1 MNWLLKLLFKAIG
14 QFLVGFA
21 EVLAGLINN
30 IFQAMYELQLEI
42 GLDKL
47 AKYISGIAIC
57 LVAVYA
63 VKQIYEIY
71 VLQTEGDADNDPLEM
86 LTSVCKSV
94 AMIMSASTIMNYL
107 IEMSGKLCSEVT
119 DKIFEQ
125 EKEFTDIF
133 TEVIEVLL
141 SSSTVTSF
149 AILIFLVVALVSF
162 VIYLFKAAKRGAEL
176 MFFTIVLPL
185 FAVDILSNSKE
196 RWNNFKTELF
206 ICIFGYVIQVA
217 GYNIFMLLFAKY
229 IAKGG
234 GITGINYLIA
244 AIAWIMFVL
253 SAPKWL
259 EKYLHHSGVSG
270 VAKGGARSAMYAIP
284 QLIRK

>member
-14 QFLVGFA
+14 QFLTGFA

-30 IFQAMYELQLEI
+30 IFKAMYELQGEL
-42 GLDKL
+42 GLDNL
-47 AKYISGIAIC
+47 VKYISGIAIL
-57 LVAVYA
+57 LVAVYV
-63 VKQIYEIY
+63 VKQIFEIY

-94 AMIMSASTIMNYL
+94 AFIMSGTTIMNYL
-107 IEMSGKLCSEVT
+107 IEMSAKLCSEVI
-119 DKIFEQ
+119 DKIFQQ

-133 TEVIEVLL
+133 IEVIEVLL

-162 VIYLFKAAKRGAEL
+162 VIYIFKAALRGAEL

-196 RWNNFKTELF
+196 RWNNFKTALF

-217 GYNIFMLLFAKY
+217 GYNIFMVLFAKFVTN
-229 IAKGG
+229 GG
-234 GITGINYLIA
+234 GITAINYLIA

-253 SAPKWL
+253 SSPKWL
-259 EKYLHHSGVSG
+259 EKYLHHSGIG
-270 VAKGGARSAMYAIP
+270 GAAKGGARTVINAIP
-284 QLIRK
+284 QLMRK